1 MTFDPDQK
9 QAIYDHLCEMPT
21 VDAHEHLH
29 PEPMRCERKVDIF
42 LLFHQ
47 YLRVDLICAGM
58 DEQAAADLDDEN
70 VPLDRKWAS
79 LAPYLDLVRSGSV
92 AQPPFIALRKF
103 FDADDLTEDNYAELS
118 ARMRE
123 HNRPGLYEKCLR
135 EACNIVL
142 VLNQNRTMWQTDL
155 FKPIL
160 HGPRFIG
167 SGSRQSLIEGCA
179 EDDCEPPA
187 DLASYL
193 AQMEGRVR
201 RHKANGM
208 LGVKGHLHPYVPGD
222 KDAAR
227 RAYPRLM
234 ADRARADDGRIVEAY
249 LKDRLYELCGELDL
263 VVVQHSGIWAGQWA
277 DIVPIRPTN
286 IFALANA
293 HRSTRFDL
301 FHAASPQPADAGF
314 VGRSLP
320 NVYLNACW
328 SHLLSPHLTK
338 LAYHMWLD
346 MMPIN
351 RVMAWGGDYWWAV
364 ENVYGVVTKVRDI
377 LAEVLAERIAAG
389 DFGEARAL
397 QIAKRWM
404 HDNPRE
410 VYFLD

>member
-118 ARMRE
+118 ARMQE

-167 SGSRQSLIEGCA
+167 TGSRQSLIEGCA

-187 DLASYL
+187 DLDSYL

-234 ADRARADDGRIVEAY
+234 ADRARAHRRGLPQGPPLRAVRRAGPRGRAAQRHLGGAVGRHRAHPAHQH
-249 LKDRLYELCGELDL
+249 LRAGERAQEHALRPL
-263 VVVQHSGIWAGQWA
+263 PRREPAAGRRR
-277 DIVPIRPTN
+277 IRRT
-286 IFALANA
+286 
-293 HRSTRFDL
+293 
-301 FHAASPQPADAGF
+301 QPAQ
-314 VGRSLP
+314 RLP
-320 NVYLNACW
+320 
-328 SHLLSPHLTK
+328 
-338 LAYHMWLD
+338 
-346 MMPIN
+346 
-351 RVMAWGGDYWWAV
+351 
-364 ENVYGVVTKVRDI
+364 
-377 LAEVLAERIAAG
+377 
-389 DFGEARAL
+389 
-397 QIAKRWM
+397 
-404 HDNPRE
+404 
-410 VYFLD
+410 